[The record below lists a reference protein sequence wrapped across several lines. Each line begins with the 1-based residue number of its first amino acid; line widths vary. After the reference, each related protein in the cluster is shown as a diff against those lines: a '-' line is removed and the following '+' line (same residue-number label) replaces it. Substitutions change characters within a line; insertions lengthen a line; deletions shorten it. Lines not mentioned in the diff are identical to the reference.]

1 MMLPHIRLMSRQ
13 ACCLCDDAKA
23 VLQAAAADG
32 LCSWEEVNVDCDK
45 ALLVRYGMDVPV
57 LELNDCVLF
66 KHRVDR
72 EALVAALQQAE
83 TAC

>member
-23 VLQAAAADG
+23 VLKAAAADG
-32 LCSWEEVNVDCDK
+32 LCTWEEVNVDYDK
-45 ALLVRYGMDVPV
+45 GLLIRYGMDVPV
-57 LELNDCVLF
+57 LVLNDRVLF

-72 EALVAALQQAE
+72 EELATALQQAE